1 MKKIITKADQFLVKN
16 YKTILFV
23 YIIFLINF
31 LWWQLYL
38 SGEYGYY
45 GYEIFEDKS
54 DDLILGDQ
62 LVTFLLAALPLTG
75 LIAWK
80 KIFHPND

>member
-38 SGEYGYY
+38 SGGSRY
-45 GYEIFEDKS
+45 GYEIFADKY